1 MQFCVKKFFTHHFH
15 LSSEINLYF
24 LVRDRRWETS
34 FIADSSLGH
43 INVEMDRHQTSSH
56 MSILFAV
63 VQPKLNMMTTVE
75 TQYLAASRQNPYY
88 PFERAT
94 YFKLSE
100 SGLQISFL
108 VSRER
113 NIGEPLNQFCRQSRQ
128 VFTYSP
134 SPVEYIASPLK
145 SSAQSKIA
153 TKRWIFG
160 KVGFHSNR
168 NLQNITSY
176 WYCDSSGL
184 LNQIHIFLR
193 SYTSSILVFWK
204 DTLNTRAGQ

>member
-1 MQFCVKKFFTHHFH
+1 MCEKIFHIFIFVQKSIFIFFFVIGDEK
-15 LSSEINLYF
+15 LAL
-24 LVRDRRWETS
+24 R
-34 FIADSSLGH
+34 IAGSSLGH
-43 INVEMDRHQTSSH
+43 INIRMDRHQTSSH

-63 VQPKLNMMTTVE
+63 IQPKLNMMTTVE

-134 SPVEYIASPLK
+134 VPPSIS
-145 SSAQSKIA
+145 
-153 TKRWIFG
+153 RH
-160 KVGFHSNR
+160 HSR
-168 NLQNITSY
+168 A
-176 WYCDSSGL
+176 L
-184 LNQIHIFLR
+184 LNQRLP
-193 SYTSSILVFWK
+193 LK
-204 DTLNTRAGQ
+204 DEYSVKWDSTRVGTCKT